1 MLSSCP
7 RSLML
12 FHRSRSRTSGYTAA
26 PTLSVHACLVLAS
39 IPIRSCSVLLPVHA
53 FYPAIYS
60 CPFLSISSLSA
71 PYALSMPVPLYLFP
85 IGSLCTLYAR
95 SSLSLPYRLPM
106 HSLCPFLSGT
116 SLYLSC
122 RLPIPLY
129 ALLFSLHAHLSTPRR
144 KIWELYMAYSIK
156 RIHAHT
162 YRGDCREVAHERS
175 EHSIRSI

>member
-1 MLSSCP
+1 MTYATQSPRIEQFVRKCAVFSWPFSHVVSNGLFFNASSCP

-60 CPFLSISSLSA
+60 CPFLS
-71 PYALSMPVPLYLFP
+71 
-85 IGSLCTLYAR
+85 
-95 SSLSLPYRLPM
+95 
-106 HSLCPFLSGT
+106 GT
-116 SLYLSC
+116 SLYLPC